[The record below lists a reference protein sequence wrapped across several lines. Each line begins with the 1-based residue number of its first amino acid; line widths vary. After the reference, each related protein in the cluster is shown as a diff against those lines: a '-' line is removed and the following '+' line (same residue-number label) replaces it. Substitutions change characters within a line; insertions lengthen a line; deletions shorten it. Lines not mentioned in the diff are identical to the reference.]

1 MIGKEKMFWV
11 DKIEDII
18 NRTSERILKIRL
30 KKKENF
36 KLLNNI
42 NKIKAVNRIKS
53 FCKNASAKQKEKTIK
68 DLIRLCKVKPI
79 NKYSKNY
86 RVMSW
91 KQVRKIASN
100 DLFEIGGH
108 SLNHDIL
115 TKLTS
120 SQMKKDVKNSIKIL
134 KNKLNSKVIHYSYP
148 EGQISDYNKNIKIYL
163 KSLGIKFCPT
173 AVHGISSIN
182 DDEFE
187 TKRIMV
193 GINDQKFPFK
203 KFYN

>member
-53 FCKNASAKQKEKTIK
+53 FCKNASAKQKEKTIE

-91 KQVRKIASN
+91 
-100 DLFEIGGH
+100 
-108 SLNHDIL
+108 
-115 TKLTS
+115 
-120 SQMKKDVKNSIKIL
+120 
-134 KNKLNSKVIHYSYP
+134 NK
-148 EGQISDYNKNIKIYL
+148 
-163 KSLGIKFCPT
+163 
-173 AVHGISSIN
+173 
-182 DDEFE
+182 
-187 TKRIMV
+187 
-193 GINDQKFPFK
+193 
-203 KFYN
+203 